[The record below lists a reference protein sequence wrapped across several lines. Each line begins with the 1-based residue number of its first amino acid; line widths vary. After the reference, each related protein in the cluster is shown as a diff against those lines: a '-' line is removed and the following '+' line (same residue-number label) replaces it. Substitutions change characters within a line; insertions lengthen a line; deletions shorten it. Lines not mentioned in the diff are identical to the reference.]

1 MTGYRFLRD
10 YNATVHGVRYYIEA
24 SAVVDLTEAEAN
36 AIIADA
42 PGVCE
47 VANIMEPNAGTRAPD
62 APAHDRQVK
71 RAPQK
76 RAVTH
81 E

>member
-1 MTGYRFLRD
+1 MARYRFQQTYRSSYGAGTEGDEVEL
-10 YNATVHGVRYYIEA
+10 TIEQA
-24 SAVVDLTEAEAN
+24 ADIN
-36 AIIADA
+36 RDA
-42 PGVCE
+42 PGTLVMARE
-47 VANIMEPNAGTRAPD
+47 HKADADTRAPD

-76 RAVTH
+76 RAVSDG

>member
-1 MTGYRFLRD
+1 MARYRFQQTYKSSYGAGTEGD
-10 YNATVHGVRYYIEA
+10 EVE
-24 SAVVDLTEAEAN
+24 LTDEQAHDIN
-36 AIIADA
+36 RDA
-42 PGVCE
+42 PGTLAPVE
-47 VANIMEPNAGTRAPD
+47 ADTRAPD

>member
-1 MTGYRFLRD
+1 MARYRFQQTYRSSYGAGTEGD
-10 YNATVHGVRYYIEA
+10 E
-24 SAVVDLTEAEAN
+24 VDLTIEQAHDIN
-36 AIIADA
+36 RDA
-42 PGVCE
+42 PGTLVMVRE
-47 VANIMEPNAGTRAPD
+47 RHDDADTRAPD

-81 E
+81 GE